1 VIITPPQINKFY
13 SMDLSPDKSL
23 VQYLLKSGIQVF
35 CVSWR
40 NPTAKERD
48 WGLDTYVAALD
59 EATDAVREIASSD
72 DVTMMGACSGGITS
86 AAYAGWLARQ
96 GEAKVKNI
104 VTPVCVLDAP
114 PRRRRGCA
122 ACSTVK
128 ISLGYSRGCGQTISF
143 GIIG

>member
-1 VIITPPQINKFY
+1 MRKRPVIITPPQINKFY

-40 NPTAKERD
+40 NPTAKERN

-96 GEAKVKNI
+96 GRSEDQEYRHACLR
-104 VTPVCVLDAP
+104 PGHRG
-114 PRRRRGCA
+114 RRR
-122 ACSTVK
+122 
-128 ISLGYSRGCGQTISF
+128 
-143 GIIG
+143 